1 MWVER
6 KLALQHNSL
15 FLLSNIAH
23 KLQVLVM
30 QIETMVPVPESKK
43 WNLASCNSLDQTVES
58 FSRESDSKPLWPQ
71 IDGLLDYII
80 SLISVLSY
88 LWSLRSLKFS
98 ILLETFKRFCLFHT
112 NTYQNSC
119 KERKSPISFPSIL
132 YFILSVLKC
141 SEYK

>member
-15 FLLSNIAH
+15 FLLSNRAH

>member
-15 FLLSNIAH
+15 FLLSNRAH

-43 WNLASCNSLDQTVES
+43 CNLASCNSLDQTVES